1 MFNGNFCRWIFGS
14 RSSLLIYGDQKS
26 TVISLF
32 GIWYLPT
39 SDYYFFLR
47 NVYERLF
54 EHFTRLT
61 QLENSICGWFQHY
74 GILIETLRLEFLFI
88 FPTLFWGSQPKCRI
102 LCHRSSYSQVDSI
115 CVRSLILFIACVRQH
130 GSLFHDCIMFDKSI
144 KLENVRC
151 HVRLRL
157 KQLRFQQLPLNVSQR
172 SEHDLY
178 FNIFEIKFST
188 LHNHILLLVSGAY
201 FCGYVSN
208 IVPVFRISLHL
219 CTRKK
224 NRKTAHN
231 LLDVCAC
238 VFLKTFGLFVERPLF
253 SLSTAKA
260 SLLTVAL

>member
-1 MFNGNFCRWIFGS
+1 MAFWLKHCDWNFFS
-14 RSSLLIYGDQKS
+14 
-26 TVISLF
+26 
-32 GIWYLPT
+32 
-39 SDYYFFLR
+39 FFLPSFEAPSQ
-47 NVYERLF
+47 NVEYCAIARLI
-54 EHFTRLT
+54 HK
-61 QLENSICGWFQHY
+61 SI
-74 GILIETLRLEFLFI
+74 
-88 FPTLFWGSQPKCRI
+88 
-102 LCHRSSYSQVDSI
+102 
-115 CVRSLILFIACVRQH
+115 LILFIACVRQH

-208 IVPVFRISLHL
+208 IVLGYIYAREE
-219 CTRKK
+219 KK
-224 NRKTAHN
+224 YRKTAHN